1 MKKQIMDL
9 EVLSLEQLNERNVL
23 LKLHCPIDGEIL
35 AGQFVEV
42 RIDNQKDVFLRR
54 PISVHYYSEE
64 SHELWLL
71 VQLVGKGTR
80 AISMLEK
87 GTKINLVL
95 PLGNGFSLPEKPQ
108 KTLLVGGGVGVAPLL
123 YLGKKLKEKGNEV
136 TFLLGARTS
145 SDLMQIACFKEF
157 GEVCIT
163 TEDASEGES
172 GFVTQHSIWG
182 KRQFDK
188 IFSCGPTPMMKAV
201 AKMAQERNIDCEVSL
216 ENTMA
221 CGLGACL
228 CCVTDTKEGHKC
240 VCTDGPVFDIKELKW

>member
-172 GFVTQHSIWG
+172 GFVTQHSVWR